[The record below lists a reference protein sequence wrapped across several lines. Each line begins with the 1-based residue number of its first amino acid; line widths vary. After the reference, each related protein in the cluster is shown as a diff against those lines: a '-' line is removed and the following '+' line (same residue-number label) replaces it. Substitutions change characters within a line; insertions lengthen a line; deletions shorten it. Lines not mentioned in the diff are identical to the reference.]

1 MHFLLFLLW
10 QRCCGDVAL
19 RGYAP
24 TAGCVRFAQVTAALP
39 PLLTL
44 CVHYFGRADV
54 TAPKVLVKHSTS
66 RMPSELRRGRSVPV
80 LRVRVH
86 GYRYRGYVVL
96 G

>member
-1 MHFLLFLLW
+1 MHFFVFLLW

-24 TAGCVRFAQVTAALP
+24 TAGCVRFAQVTAASP

-66 RMPSELRRGRSVPV
+66 RMPSELRRGRS
-80 LRVRVH
+80 
-86 GYRYRGYVVL
+86 
-96 G
+96 

>member
-1 MHFLLFLLW
+1 MHFFVFLLW

-66 RMPSELRRGRSVPV
+66 RRLCELLRGRTG
-80 LRVRVH
+80 LRFLVRGY
-86 GYRYRGYVVL
+86 GYRFRVCVAL

>member
-1 MHFLLFLLW
+1 MHFFVFLLW

-24 TAGCVRFAQVTAALP
+24 TAGCA
-39 PLLTL
+39 L

-54 TAPKVLVKHSTS
+54 SAPKVLVKDNTS

-80 LRVRVH
+80 LRVRVL
-86 GYRYRGYVVL
+86 GYRYHGYVVL

>member
-1 MHFLLFLLW
+1 MHFFVFF
-10 QRCCGDVAL
+10 CVAS
-19 RGYAP
+19 RGCASL
-24 TAGCVRFAQVTAALP
+24 TGCVRFTQVTAALP

-66 RMPSELRRGRSVPV
+66 RMPFGLLRGRGLLILLVRVRGCRRRGFAT
-80 LRVRVH
+80 
-86 GYRYRGYVVL
+86 L

>member
-1 MHFLLFLLW
+1 MHFFVFLLW
-10 QRCCGDVAL
+10 QRCCGDVTL

-66 RMPSELRRGRSVPV
+66 RMLFGLLRERWLRV
-80 LRVRVH
+80 LRVRAR
-86 GYRYRGYVVL
+86 GYRCRGYEAL

>member
-1 MHFLLFLLW
+1 MHFFVFLLW

-54 TAPKVLVKHSTS
+54 TAPKVQVKHNTS

-80 LRVRVH
+80 LRVRVL
-86 GYRYRGYVVL
+86 GYRYHGYVVL